1 MDPDPRFVRDDV
13 ARALQEDGAA
23 DDLTAALVPDR
34 AARATIVCREDAVL
48 CGAPWAE
55 EAFRQLSPDI
65 ECEWC
70 AAEGAGIAA
79 DAIVGR
85 LRGPARPLLQG
96 ERVALNFLQLLSATA
111 TQTRQLAQ
119 QLEASPCVLLD
130 TRKTLPGLR
139 YAQKYAVQCGG
150 GSPHRASLAEAV
162 LIKENHWAVLPD
174 LEAAAAAARGSHPQ
188 ARIMVEVEDLEQ
200 LRRAA
205 QARPDVILLDNF
217 SPAQA
222 REAQAQ
228 CPDIPL
234 EASGNVNAANLAA
247 YAEAGVARI
256 SVGAL
261 TKNVQA
267 VDFSMRL
274 ERG

>member
-1 MDPDPRFVRDDV
+1 MEPDPRFVRDDV
-13 ARALQEDGAA
+13 ARALREDGAA
-23 DDLTAALVPDR
+23 DDLTAALVPDC
-34 AARATIVCREDAVL
+34 AARAVIVCRQDAVL

-55 EAFRQLSPDI
+55 EAFRQLSPAI
-65 ECEWC
+65 ELEW
-70 AAEGAGIAA
+70 AAGEGARISA
-79 DAIVGR
+79 DTVVCR
-85 LRGPARPLLQG
+85 LDGPARPLLQG

-119 QLEASPCVLLD
+119 QLEDLPCMLLD

-174 LEAAAAAARGSHPQ
+174 LEAAVTAARARHPHI
-188 ARIMVEVEDLEQ
+188 RVIVEVESLEQ
-200 LRRAA
+200 LRHAA

-217 SPAQA
+217 DPAQA

-234 EASGNVNAANLAA
+234 EVSGSVREENLAA
-247 YAEAGVARI
+247 YADTGVARI